1 MRRNIAVLL
10 LLGCL
15 LSVLLPA
22 ASAKERS
29 FRDID
34 AIENRSQVM
43 LLVDLGMISGY
54 SDGTFRPQATITR
67 AETAKLISLLYEAE
81 PQVEDTEATF
91 TDIAGHWAES
101 AILFCA
107 RQGVIAG
114 DGNGLFRPGD
124 PVTGRELAK
133 MLLIAVGGDG
143 ARYTGAEWAETVD
156 ADAKAQGIYTRFT
169 DDPALP
175 ISRDDACLLIYNAMQ
190 GWAIDGYNEDGSV
203 RYVMDSLRNPV
214 SFLEARFNVVRYT
227 GVVTGNQC
235 ADLITGGVLDEGLTK
250 LEGHTAFQVS
260 SDLSLIGQC
269 VDIYV
274 RNGVVVGMPCASA
287 SAVSYTFGSYKELS
301 DLCQMTDYQ
310 LDSKAAVYLNYAAAD
325 AAVLETLPANS
336 TITVLDQNGDK
347 AFEWVIA
354 VTYQTAAVEKLSP
367 LTIQAGGTAAE
378 AVAIQSGDRFSV
390 GQSVLAVQVAG
401 TWYIR

>member
-1 MRRNIAVLL
+1 MRRKLAVLL

-15 LSVLLPA
+15 LSLLLPA
-22 ASAKERS
+22 ASAKERV
-29 FRDID
+29 FRDLD

-67 AETAKLISLLYEAE
+67 AETAKLISLLYEAA
-81 PQVEDTEATF
+81 PQTEDAQGIF
-91 TDIAGHWAES
+91 TDVAGHWAES

-107 RQGVIAG
+107 QQGVIAG

-143 ARYTGAEWAETVD
+143 ARYTGAAWAEQVD
-156 ADAKAQGIYTRFT
+156 ADAKAQGIYTRFS

-190 GWAIDGYNEDGSV
+190 GWAIDGYDEDGSV

-214 SFLEARFNVVRYT
+214 SLLEARFKVVRYT

-235 ADLITGGVLDEGLTK
+235 ADLTTGGVLDEGLTK
-250 LEGHTAFQVS
+250 LEGHTAFQVA
-260 SDLSLIGQC
+260 SDLSLVGQC

-274 RNGVVVGMPCASA
+274 RDGEVVGTPCASA

-301 DLCQMTDYQ
+301 DLCQRTDYQ
-310 LDSKAAVYLNYAAAD
+310 LDPDAAVYLNYAASE

-336 TITVLDQNGDK
+336 TITVLDQDGDQ
-347 AFEWVIA
+347 AFEWVVA
-354 VTYQTAAVEKLSP
+354 VTYQAATVEKIAP
-367 LTIQAGGTAAE
+367 LTIQVEGNAVE
-378 AVAIQSGDRFSV
+378 AVPVQSGDRFSA
-390 GQSVLAVQVAG
+390 GQSVLAVQVAEQ
-401 TWYIR
+401 WYIR